1 MADWKG
7 RERKSK
13 AERQSLKPTL
23 RSLSSA
29 VSELLDEVVAETYE
43 AVDRGLDK
51 AGMYLAK
58 KLEDTT
64 PVDSGETRGKWVVD
78 LRYRNVRYINNTSLN
93 ENRIPVVNLLEFGS
107 RGKPFIRKTVAEN
120 QEEVLN
126 IIKGEIENGNS
137 R

>member
-7 RERKSK
+7 RKRKK
-13 AERQSLKPTL
+13 KEDQQSLKPTL
-23 RSLSSA
+23 NALKTA
-29 VSELLDEVVAETYE
+29 VDELLSEVVAETYE
-43 AVDRGLDK
+43 AVDRGLNK
-51 AGMYLAK
+51 ASAYLKK
-58 KLEDTT
+58 KLEDAT
-64 PVDSGETRGKWVVD
+64 PVESGETRGKWVVD

-107 RGKPFIRKTVAEN
+107 RGKPFIRKTVVEN

>member
-13 AERQSLKPTL
+13 EDQQSLKPTL

-29 VSELLDEVVAETYE
+29 ISDVLQDITEEVYE

-51 AGMYLAK
+51 GAK
-58 KLEDTT
+58 FLQEKLEEAT

-78 LRYRNVRYINNTSLN
+78 FHYRNVRYINNERLN

-107 RGKPFIRKTVAEN
+107 SGKPFVRKTVVEN
-120 QEEVLN
+120 QDEIIN
-126 IIKGEIENGNS
+126 IIKGEIQNGNT
-137 R
+137 

>member
-7 RERKSK
+7 RKRKSK

-23 RSLSSA
+23 RSLRMA
-29 VSELLDEVVAETYE
+29 VDELLNEVVAETYE
-43 AVDRGLDK
+43 AIDRGLNK
-51 AGMYLAK
+51 GSAYLQK
-58 KLEDTT
+58 KLEEAT

-78 LRYRNVRYINNTSLN
+78 LRYKNVRYINNVSLN
-93 ENRIPVVNLLEFGS
+93 ENRIPIVNLLEFGS

>member
-7 RERKSK
+7 RKRKK
-13 AERQSLKPTL
+13 KEDQQSLKPTL
-23 RSLSSA
+23 RSFSSA
-29 VSELLDEVVAETYE
+29 VDELLSEVVAETYE
-43 AVDRGLDK
+43 AVDRGLNK
-51 AGMYLAK
+51 ASAYLKK
-58 KLEDTT
+58 KLEDAT
-64 PVDSGETRGKWVVD
+64 PVESGETRGKWVVD

-107 RGKPFIRKTVAEN
+107 RGKPFIRKTVVEN

>member
-7 RERKSK
+7 RKRKK
-13 AERQSLKPTL
+13 KEDQQSLKPTL
-23 RSLSSA
+23 RSLRMA
-29 VSELLDEVVAETYE
+29 VDELLSEVVAETYE
-43 AVDRGLDK
+43 AVDRGLNK
-51 AGMYLAK
+51 ASAYLKK
-58 KLEDTT
+58 KLEDAT
-64 PVDSGETRGKWVVD
+64 PVESGETRGKWVVD

-107 RGKPFIRKTVAEN
+107 RGKPFIRKTVVEN
-120 QEEVLN
+120 QEEILN